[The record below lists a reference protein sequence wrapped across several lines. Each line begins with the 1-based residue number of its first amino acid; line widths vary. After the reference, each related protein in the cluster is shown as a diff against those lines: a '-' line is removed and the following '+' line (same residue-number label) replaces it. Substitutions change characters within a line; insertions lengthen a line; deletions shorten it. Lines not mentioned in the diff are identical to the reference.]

1 MSLADDFYNIISI
14 INCMKNVLIAIF
26 SIWFALLP
34 SCAKTIDN
42 TVDSMNIQSKKG
54 YVGTLPDVTE
64 KFQPSTPTEA
74 TPVFESQEG
83 FDDPD
88 QLKPVPRENPAFVN
102 IILKQDKHS
111 QYLNDISRII
121 PIIEQ
126 LISGIEDELN
136 SQVFVAKANVLYLNI
151 DALRRKYEGKPE
163 SYYISFTKLMPL
175 GTHVKSIATL
185 KSEAEKYSKYLAYQS
200 TGAIYAPDNV
210 NQQVEYLRQE
220 LEEVLVILKQV
231 N

>member
-1 MSLADDFYNIISI
+1 
-14 INCMKNVLIAIF
+14 MKKFLTLIFIVCF
-26 SIWFALLP
+26 TVVSV
-34 SCAKTIDN
+34 SAKTIDN

-64 KFQPSTPTEA
+64 KFKPSTPTEA
-74 TPVFESQEG
+74 TPVFEAQEG

-88 QLKPVPRENPAFVN
+88 QLKPVPRDNPAFIN

-111 QYLNDISRII
+111 QYLNDVARII

-126 LISGIEDELN
+126 LISGIEDELS
-136 SQVFVAKANVLYLNI
+136 SQVFVAKADVLYLNI

-163 SYYISFTKLMPL
+163 SYYISFTKLMSL
-175 GTHVKSIATL
+175 GTHAKSIATL
-185 KSEAEKYSKYLAYQS
+185 RSEAEKYSKYLAYQS

-210 NQQVEYLRQE
+210 NQQLEYLKQE
-220 LEEVLVILKQV
+220 LEDVLVILKQV

>member
-1 MSLADDFYNIISI
+1 MDDFSDIISI
-14 INCMKNVLIAIF
+14 INCMRKLPVLLII
-26 SIWFALLP
+26 SWFCIIP
-34 SCAKTIDN
+34 TCAKTVDN

-54 YVGTLPDVTE
+54 YVGTLPDVTS
-64 KFQPSTPTEA
+64 KFQPSIPTEA
-74 TPVFESQEG
+74 TPVFEAQDG

-88 QLKPVPRENPAFVN
+88 QLKPVPRDNPAFIN

-111 QYLNDISRII
+111 QYLNDIARIV

-126 LISGIEDELN
+126 LISGIEDEI
-136 SQVFVAKANVLYLNI
+136 SAQIFVAKADVLYLNI

-163 SYYISFTKLMPL
+163 SYYISYTKLMPL
-175 GTHVKSIATL
+175 GTQVKSIATL
-185 KSEAEKYSKYLAYQS
+185 RSEAEKYNKYLAYQS

-210 NQQVEYLRQE
+210 NQQLQYLKEE
-220 LEEVLVILKQV
+220 LENVLVILKQV